1 MIRFLT
7 TRFPTT
13 RFPTM
18 LSATT
23 RPPLSA
29 LALALAL
36 VLSACGAD
44 SSPSDAATATRDATR
59 AAESGGDAHD
69 HDDDTH
75 ADDGARGV
83 PDSHN
88 DDGDDDHAHGAA
100 GSSVEDDAR
109 FPARPDSDAAD
120 HDDRDAGTSA
130 DDHDHASRTGDDD
143 HHDEPART
151 TIPADI
157 AESSGIVVAP
167 AGPGTI
173 RDEHDVQ
180 GLLLPVEGRHARVV
194 ARFPGP
200 VTAVRVGVGDVVRKG
215 QALATVESNLSLSA
229 YTIVSPLSGTVLARD
244 AGVGDLAGEQPLFEI
259 ADLSTLWVDLHLF
272 GADAQH
278 IVPGLRVQVR
288 RLSDGVTAETT
299 LDRVLPAT
307 ATASQSTIAR
317 ATLDNADGRW
327 RPGAAVRAR
336 VTVAEQAVPLVV
348 PLTALQTMDG
358 RDVVFVRD
366 GDDYDARPL
375 RLGRR
380 DGERVEV
387 LDGLRAGE
395 QVVVAQSYLLKA
407 DIGKAG
413 AAHEH

>member
-1 MIRFLT
+1 MIRFPMP
-7 TRFPTT
+7 RFPTT
-13 RFPTM
+13 RFPVAH
-18 LSATT
+18 L
-23 RPPLSA
+23 PLSV
-29 LALALAL
+29 LALALAV

-44 SSPSDAATATRDATR
+44 SANGDAATAASGATR
-59 AAESGGDAHD
+59 AAEAAGDAHD

-75 ADDGARGV
+75 ADVGTPGAPASSDDYDDHDHGDG
-83 PDSHN
+83 
-88 DDGDDDHAHGAA
+88 DHAHGATGA
-100 GSSVEDDAR
+100 SSGDDVRSA
-109 FPARPDSDAAD
+109 ARPDADAAD
-120 HDDRDAGTSA
+120 HDDHDADAGA
-130 DDHDHASRTGDDD
+130 DDHAHAPDVED